1 MMLEKNISVRGLK
14 MRSKLNY
21 NMLHPTYKALYD
33 IVGEEDLIKI
43 YNLFRGTQLQLPMKM
58 YDRVALKKA
67 IREGQLNGMTNQE
80 ISLEFGYSPRWIK
93 SVREGKDKNLN

>member
-1 MMLEKNISVRGLK
+1 

-21 NMLHPTYKALYD
+21 DMLHPTYKALYD
-33 IVGEEDLIKI
+33 IVGEDNLLKI
-43 YNLFRGTQLQLPMKM
+43 YELFRGTQLQLPMKM

-67 IREGQLNGMTNQE
+67 IREGKLDNMTNQE

-93 SVREGKDKNLN
+93 SVREKRV